1 MRTGQVPTP
10 TFLAHLLSEDVEC
23 LRLGATPMELAD
35 YSDALLVLDAA
46 VQEAMAEVRRA
57 VPMSTF
63 AAG

>member
-10 TFLAHLLSEDVEC
+10 TFLAHLLLEDVEC